1 MRSIMGQ
8 TDLWTAMVLSSNVNF
23 GCCMWLLHVYVSQTP
38 ACAVNR
44 AGLHGQMLLL
54 DNFCNAVAVYQSSV
68 CAGLQAGVPVE
79 ALHHAASQGV

>member
-1 MRSIMGQ
+1 
-8 TDLWTAMVLSSNVNF
+8 
-23 GCCMWLLHVYVSQTP
+23 
-38 ACAVNR
+38 
-44 AGLHGQMLLL
+44 LL